1 MAYSLETDSC
11 IHAIRRFVCRR
22 GQVQHIWSDN
32 STNLVGAEKE
42 LKKALSSFNN
52 NKIQRASHQGG
63 VWEKLIRSARWV
75 LNSLLHE
82 QTLTDEGL
90 QTVFCEVEAILNN
103 RPITTTSSDPFD
115 LEPLTP
121 NHILLLN
128 SQTILPPGE
137 FSKADLYTRR
147 RWKQV
152 QYLADLF
159 WKRWTQEY
167 LTLMQ
172 ERQKWSK
179 VRQNI
184 NIGDIVVI
192 VNPTSPRSS
201 WPLARILETKPDSGG
216 LVRSVK
222 LKTKTGIL
230 ERPITK
236 LCLLLEEP
244 H

>member
-1 MAYSLETDSC
+1 MVSRPC
-11 IHAIRRFVCRR
+11 
-22 GQVQHIWSDN
+22 
-32 STNLVGAEKE
+32 
-42 LKKALSSFNN
+42 
-52 NKIQRASHQGG
+52 
-63 VWEKLIRSARWV
+63 
-75 LNSLLHE
+75 
-82 QTLTDEGL
+82 
-90 QTVFCEVEAILNN
+90 FCEIEAILNN
-103 RPITTTSSDPFD
+103 LPITTTSSDPSD

-128 SQTILPPGE
+128 SKPVLPPGE
-137 FSKADLYTRR
+137 FTKVDLYARR

-159 WKRWTQEY
+159 WRRWTQEY

-179 VRQNI
+179 VRKNI
-184 NIGDIVVI
+184 NTGDIVVI
-192 VNPTSPRSS
+192 VDPSSPRSS
-201 WPLARILETKPDSGG
+201 WPLGRVLETKPDSKG

-236 LCLLLEEP
+236 LCQLLEEP
-244 H
+244 